1 MKAKSAP
8 KNVLVS
14 VVMGS
19 DSDLPIMTEATKV
32 LEEFGISYELI
43 LTSAHRTPLRTTKF
57 AASAAGRGIKI
68 IIVGAGAAAHL
79 AGVIASQTILP
90 VIGVPIDA
98 TSLHG
103 LDALLST
110 VQMPGGIP
118 VATMAIGK
126 AGAKNAALFAVR
138 ILALEDKEI
147 SAKLSAYIEENGQ
160 GCGKKA
166 GKHFMPE
173 ILKVDADNSEEKI
186 LTKAVEILAN
196 GGIIAY
202 PTETFYG
209 LGADATNEKAIEKI
223 FAVKGRNFK
232 NPISLIIGQADDIY
246 PLVQDVPET
255 AQKADGRILAGS
267 ADDSFSSRR

>member
-1 MKAKSAP
+1 MNAKSAK

-19 DSDLPIMTEATKV
+19 DSDLPIMTEATKA

-90 VIGVPIDA
+90 VIGVPINA
-98 TSLHG
+98 TSLNG

-126 AGAKNAALFAVR
+126 AGAKNAALFAAR
-138 ILALEDKEI
+138 ILAVENKEL
-147 SAKLSAYIEENGQ
+147 SSKLSSYVKKMARDVEKKQEN
-160 GCGKKA
+160 
-166 GKHFMPE
+166 
-173 ILKVDADNSEEKI
+173 
-186 LTKAVEILAN
+186 LACR
-196 GGIIAY
+196 
-202 PTETFYG
+202 
-209 LGADATNEKAIEKI
+209 K
-223 FAVKGRNFK
+223 
-232 NPISLIIGQADDIY
+232 S
-246 PLVQDVPET
+246 
-255 AQKADGRILAGS
+255 
-267 ADDSFSSRR
+267 